1 MISNPV
7 SVATSRWFPFAA
19 AKRRFAPIAAT
30 KTIVVNPLPWAQ
42 SNGLQKRLLLSLYPK
57 PLKWTKNMLL
67 FSFFALLVITFF
79 VSLFLYEKSRVATI
93 VTRLIFSAIAGS
105 GTGLLISFSII
116 NILSRNLSDG
126 ASAGRTGEAFGL
138 LLIFPI
144 VWVPST
150 IIISILVYILSGRVL
165 RLFFNKKIKT

>member
-1 MISNPV
+1 
-7 SVATSRWFPFAA
+7 
-19 AKRRFAPIAAT
+19 
-30 KTIVVNPLPWAQ
+30 
-42 SNGLQKRLLLSLYPK
+42 
-57 PLKWTKNMLL
+57 MLL

-126 ASAGRTGEAFGL
+126 ASAVRTGEAFGL